1 MIISRTPL
9 RISFF
14 GGGTDFPEWFEKNQ
28 NSGVISASINKY
40 NFINIRLLPPF
51 FNYKHVIRYN
61 KREEISD
68 INKIKHPSVRECLKE
83 LNIKKGLEIVHH
95 SDLPSM
101 SGLGSSSSFTVGLLN
116 ALYAHQGM
124 NMTKKNLAYKAIFIE
139 RKKIKEKVGCQDQ
152 IISSFGGF
160 NYTHFKSEFDI
171 EVSPI
176 IMKNEDIV
184 FFQSNLFLVF
194 SNFQRNAP
202 KIETAKFSNFKKI
215 SGYLNEMQQIKD
227 EAYNLISSPKKDF
240 DSFGKLL
247 DTQWKIKKS
256 LSNKVSSS
264 KIDRIY
270 QHGLSSGSLGG
281 KLLGAG
287 GGGFFLFYVKKS
299 NHKKFLEKMKK
310 FLIVPFRFDFTGS
323 QIIYYTH

>member
-14 GGGTDFPEWFEKNQ
+14 GGGTDFPEWFEDNQ
-28 NSGVISASINKY
+28 GSGVISTSINKY
-40 NFINIRLLPPF
+40 NFINVRLLPPF
-51 FNYKHVIRYN
+51 FKYKHVIRYN
-61 KREEISD
+61 LREEVSSIS
-68 INKIKHPSVRECLKE
+68 KIQHPSVRECFKKLG
-83 LNIKKGLEIVHH
+83 IQKGLEVVHH

-116 ALYAHQGM
+116 ALYAYQGM
-124 NMTKKNLAYKAIFIE
+124 NMTKKKLAYEAISIE

-152 IISSFGGF
+152 VISSFGGF
-160 NYTHFKSEFDI
+160 NYINFKSEFDI

-176 IMKNEDIV
+176 IMKSEEIN
-184 FFQSNLFLVF
+184 FFESNLFLVF

-202 KIETAKFSNFKKI
+202 KIESSKFSNLKKI
-215 SGYLNEMQQIKD
+215 SGHLNEMQQIKD
-227 EAYNLISSPKKDF
+227 EAYSLISSPKKDF
-240 DSFGKLL
+240 DGFGKLL
-247 DTQWKIKKS
+247 DTQWKIKKN
-256 LSNKVSSS
+256 LSNKVSNS

-270 QHGLSSGSLGG
+270 QHGLSAGSLGG